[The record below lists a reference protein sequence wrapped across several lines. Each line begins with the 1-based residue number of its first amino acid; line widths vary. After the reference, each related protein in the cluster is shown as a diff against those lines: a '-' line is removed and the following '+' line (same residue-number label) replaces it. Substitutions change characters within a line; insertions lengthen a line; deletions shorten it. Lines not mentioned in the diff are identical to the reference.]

1 MSTHKPEESWQRL
14 VALARRAPE
23 PRWEDGAA
31 LPPGFATRVAALAQ
45 VGPARERGL
54 GSALEAFALRAL
66 GAASLL
72 AVGTVLATANPVLQ
86 SLHDEIAVIEAEVV
100 TDLTE

>member
-1 MSTHKPEESWQRL
+1 MNKHTPQESWQRL
-14 VALARRAPE
+14 VALARRARETPPE
-23 PRWEDGAA
+23 RSWEA
-31 LPPGFATRVAALAQ
+31 PPGFATRVAALAH
-45 VGPARERGL
+45 GAPERERGL

-86 SLHDEIAVIEAEVV
+86 SLHDEIAVVEADVV